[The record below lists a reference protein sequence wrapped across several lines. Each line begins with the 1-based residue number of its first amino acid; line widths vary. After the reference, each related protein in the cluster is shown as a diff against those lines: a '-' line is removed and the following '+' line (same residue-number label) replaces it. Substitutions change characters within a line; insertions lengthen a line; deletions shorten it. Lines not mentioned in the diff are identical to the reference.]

1 MVRLR
6 HWPLAAA
13 LLCAVLVWKPVFIGA
28 AEHYNAEVF
37 GSAIRVYA
45 VLRGINAALS
55 VAKETEIGVGLV
67 GSITAQPAMVLDP
80 IDETVARVSDLV
92 FVLAAVS
99 GMLEIAFAPLAQLGA
114 AAAAAGF
121 ALLYLPVIIPAVAG
135 TVAGTLSG
143 FGRALA
149 SFGLMLALALP
160 LGYGIGGQLGA
171 FWTEDLRVEAEQ
183 TLQGSADTIEAAI
196 DTAQTAPLPET
207 PATPPAQAPGES
219 EEGWLG
225 SLVTPMLE
233 GYDQA
238 RGAAA
243 DALAGVAAGVGSA
256 GQAVSDAVPD
266 MAAVQ
271 QRGGEIF
278 ESSLTLVAIYGFR
291 LIVLPLVLLWILMA
305 LARRA
310 IAKP

>member
-13 LLCAVLVWKPVFIGA
+13 LLCAVLVWKPIFVGA

-67 GSITAQPAMVLDP
+67 GSITAQPAMVLDT

-114 AAAAAGF
+114 AAVALGF
-121 ALLYLPVIIPAVAG
+121 ALLYLPLIVPAA
-135 TVAGTLSG
+135 ASALSG
-143 FGRALA
+143 VGRALTG
-149 SFGLMLALALP
+149 FGLTLALALP

-171 FWTEDLRVEAEQ
+171 FWTEDLRAEAER

-196 DTAQTAPLPET
+196 DTTQNTQPQET
-207 PATPPAQAPGES
+207 PADPQVQSPGET

-266 MAAVQ
+266 MASVQ
-271 QRGGEIF
+271 ARGGEIF

-291 LIVLPLVLLWILMA
+291 LLVLPLVLLWVLTA

-310 IAKP
+310 IAKT

>member
-1 MVRLR
+1 MARLR
-6 HWPLAAA
+6 HWPRAAA
-13 LLCAVLVWKPVFIGA
+13 LLCAILVWKPVFIGA

-92 FVLAAVS
+92 FVLAATS
-99 GMLEIAFAPLAQLGA
+99 GMLEIAVAPLAQLGA
-114 AAAAAGF
+114 VAAAIGF
-121 ALLYLPVIIPAVAG
+121 GLLYLPVIAPAAAG
-135 TVAGTLSG
+135 VVSGLGRTLAG
-143 FGRALA
+143 
-149 SFGLMLALALP
+149 FGLMLALALP
-160 LGYGIGGQLGA
+160 LGYGFGGQLGA
-171 FWTEDLRVEAEQ
+171 YWTEDLRAEAER

-196 DTAQTAPLPET
+196 ET
-207 PATPPAQAPGES
+207 VPSTPPAEIADRPAGPPRDEAQD
-219 EEGWLG
+219 GWLG
-225 SLVTPMLE
+225 SLVSPMLD

-243 DALAGVAAGVGSA
+243 DAFAGVAAGVGSA

-266 MAAVQ
+266 IAAVQ
-271 QRGGEIF
+271 ARGSEIF
-278 ESSLTLVAIYGFR
+278 ESSLTLVAIYVFR
-291 LIVLPLVLLWILMA
+291 LFVLPLVLLWILTA

-310 IAKP
+310 IAQR